1 MVKDR
6 RTKKLSEFIKKNKH
20 PSLQNNAVRYLQ
32 VDYVHK
38 ITGEFEEIDKN
49 KSLYKVEFYQN
60 LSILD
65 LK

>member
-1 MVKDR
+1 M
-6 RTKKLSEFIKKNKH
+6 
-20 PSLQNNAVRYLQ
+20 RYLQ

-38 ITGEFEEIDKN
+38 ITGEFEDIDKN
-49 KSLYKVEFYQN
+49 KSLYKVEFDQN